1 MKICALTDMHPTDPW
16 DASDTAMHA
25 VLAAFAEAGH
35 ETIVLS
41 ENAALVDRERHDG
54 VLYMPTGVASAF
66 PALSALKPE
75 AIIGH
80 REAGRHG
87 GRYAEYLN
95 IPYVLMIQGGS
106 PAEER
111 ESAKAA
117 SLVLFTD
124 VAAQDAFGE
133 APQPD
138 FYVLSESGEG
148 DVVSEVEALVG
159 I

>member
-1 MKICALTDMHPTDPW
+1 MKICALTDLHPTDPW

-25 VLAAFAEAGH
+25 VLSAFAEAGH
-35 ETIVLS
+35 EVVALS
-41 ENAALVDRERHDG
+41 ENAALVDRESHDG
-54 VLYMPTGVASAF
+54 VLYMPASVASVF
-66 PALSALKPE
+66 PALSALEPE

-87 GRYAEYLN
+87 GRYAEYLS

-106 PAEER
+106 PSEER
-111 ESAKAA
+111 ESAKGA

-124 VAAQDAFGE
+124 TAAQDAFGG
-133 APQPD
+133 APEPD
-138 FYVLSESGEG
+138 FYVLSESGES

-159 I
+159 V